1 MNRIMLAAV
10 SAALAAVMCACA
22 PLDAARTNI
31 NELMGKT
38 NGGAEE
44 AQETQTGTET
54 MNNES
59 AFVQPNT
66 INIGVVDID
75 TWNPLLTQSPTV
87 REAMELVY
95 DTLYEVNSRHEA
107 VPVLAKDYSLS
118 PDGKTVVVNLKPDV
132 LWHDGGRFD
141 AYDVVYT
148 VNLIMG
154 GSTAYGNLLSN
165 VASCERAGT
174 SSVRFTL
181 HRSVPDFPAT
191 LTFPIIK
198 YKTSMEYNANIVP
211 VGTGPFKFHGK
222 MSTDKYLLVK
232 YDNYHNGPAD
242 IEAVNIIEIPDWDK
256 YRLMFAASEID
267 LATDSMFDI
276 INGMPNRNISVKS
289 YTTDKMTYIGY
300 NLASPV
306 FSGAPTRRGISML
319 IDRDDIVSSI
329 LYSKAK
335 PVNIPIN
342 PSSYLYYDTSVE
354 FGTDYEEA
362 YDEFEKDGWE
372 PQTQGFSRKN
382 GTQSLSVRLLV
393 NSDDEIKIKTAE
405 KIKETLT
412 RFGVEAVLDKQ
423 PSEAYQAKLNA
434 QDFEMFIGE
443 IDVSGNNDLR
453 PLTDEW
459 NYFSYASPDVNTIIS
474 QVGMTV
480 DVYERQQ
487 LFIQLCERLK
497 TDMPFAPLY
506 FADGCVMSGSK
517 IKTGIEPTV
526 SSDYRVAN
534 LWRTK

>member
-1 MNRIMLAAV
+1 MNRIILAAV

-31 NELMGKT
+31 NELMGKA
-38 NGGAEE
+38 NGSAEE
-44 AQETQTGTET
+44 AQDTQTGITAV
-54 MNNES
+54 NNES
-59 AFVQPNT
+59 IAKPNM

-75 TWNPLLTQSPTV
+75 TWNPLLTKSPTV

-107 VPVLAKDYSLS
+107 VPVLANDYSLS

-141 AYDVVYT
+141 AYDMVYT

-154 GSTAYGNLLSN
+154 GGTVYGNLLGN
-165 VASCERAGT
+165 VASCERTGT
-174 SSVRFTL
+174 YSVRFNL

-198 YKTSMEYNANIVP
+198 YKTSMEYNANNAP
-211 VGTGPFKFHGK
+211 VGTGPFRFNGK
-222 MSTDKYLLVK
+222 LSTDKYSLVR

-242 IEAVNIIEIPDWDK
+242 IEAVHMIEIPDRNK

-267 LATDSMFDI
+267 LATDNMFDI
-276 INGMPNRNISVKS
+276 INGMPNRNINVAS

-306 FSGAPTRRGISML
+306 LSGASTRRGISML
-319 IDRDDIVSSI
+319 IDRDDIVSSV

-342 PSSYLYYDTSVE
+342 PSSYLYYDTSVK

-362 YDEFEKDGWE
+362 YEEFEKDGWE
-372 PQTQGFSRKN
+372 PQTRGFSRNN
-382 GTQSLSVRLLV
+382 GIQNMSVSLLV
-393 NSDDEIKIKTAE
+393 NSDDELKVKTAE
-405 KIKETLT
+405 KVKENLM

-423 PSEAYQAKLNA
+423 PAEAYQVKLNA
-434 QDFEMFIGE
+434 HDFEMFIGE
-443 IDVSGNNDLR
+443 IDISGNNDLR

-459 NYFSYASPDVNTIIS
+459 NYFSYASSDVNTIIS
-474 QVGMTV
+474 QSGMTV

-497 TDMPFAPLY
+497 SDMPFAPLY
-506 FADGCVMSGSK
+506 FAEGCVMSGSK

-534 LWRTK
+534 SWRTK

>member
-10 SAALAAVMCACA
+10 SAVLAAVMCACA
-22 PLDAARTNI
+22 PLNTARTNI
-31 NELMGKT
+31 NELIGKT
-38 NGGAEE
+38 NGGAEDVL
-44 AQETQTGTET
+44 ETQTGTASA
-54 MNNES
+54 NSES
-59 AFVQPNT
+59 VSAQSNT
-66 INIGVVDID
+66 VNIGVVDID
-75 TWNPLLTQSPTV
+75 TWNPLLTRSHTV

-118 PDGKTVVVNLKPDV
+118 PDGKTVIVNLKNDV
-132 LWHDGGRFD
+132 LWHDGGHFD

-154 GSTAYGNLLSN
+154 GGTAYGNLLSN
-165 VASCERAGT
+165 VASCARVGT

-198 YKTSMEYNANIVP
+198 YKTNMEYNSNTAP
-211 VGTGPFKFHGK
+211 VGTGPFKFNGK
-222 MSTDKYLLVK
+222 ISTDKYVLAR
-232 YDNYHNGPAD
+232 YDNYHNGPAAV
-242 IEAVNIIEIPDWDK
+242 EAVHMIEIPDKDK
-256 YRLMFAASEID
+256 YRLMFSASEID
-267 LATDSMFDI
+267 LATDNMFDI
-276 INGMPNRNISVKS
+276 INGMPNRNISVAS

-300 NLASPV
+300 NLALPV
-306 FSGAPTRRGISML
+306 FAGAPTRRGIAML
-319 IDRDDIVSSI
+319 IDRDNIVSSV

-342 PSSYLYYDTSVE
+342 PSSYLYYDTSSR

-362 YDEFEKDGWE
+362 YDEFANDGWE
-372 PQTQGFSRKN
+372 PQTRGFSRNN
-382 GTQSLSVRLLV
+382 GAQKLSVRLLV
-393 NSDDEIKIKTAE
+393 NSDDEIKVKTAE
-405 KIKETLT
+405 RVKETLT
-412 RFGVEAVLDKQ
+412 RFGVETVLDKQ
-423 PSEAYQAKLNA
+423 PAEVYQARLNA
-434 QDFEMFIGE
+434 HDFEMFIGE
-443 IDVSGNNDLR
+443 IELSANNDLT
-453 PLTDEW
+453 PLTDAW
-459 NYFSYASPDVNTIIS
+459 NYFSYVSSDVNTIIAQS
-474 QVGMTV
+474 GMTS

-487 LFIQLCERLK
+487 LFIQLCEKLK

-517 IKTGIEPTV
+517 VKAGIEPTV